1 MANFHKNG
9 QFVTNNYKKSIF
21 NGVFTNYETFIP
33 MYQTRVL
40 LHTLLH
46 RRFSI
51 CYHFKTFHVQMDHLK
66 AILMKKKKWSPNF
79 INSCI
84 KSFVNNLYTPKV
96 IVQNVPK
103 TNVFVTLLFSEST
116 SCQIWKK
123 SFKNHLVIN
132 WDLLIK
138 KSS

>member
-1 MANFHKNG
+1 MSLIITKNQYLMEFLPIMKLLFQCTKRG
-9 QFVTNNYKKSIF
+9 YFYTHY
-21 NGVFTNYETFIP
+21 FIGDLA
-33 MYQTRVL
+33 YVII
-40 LHTLLH
+40 
-46 RRFSI
+46 SK
-51 CYHFKTFHVQMDHLK
+51 HFMFKWIIWRLSSW
-66 AILMKKKKWSPNF
+66 KKKKWSPNF

-123 SFKNHLVIN
+123 CFKNHLVIN

>member
-1 MANFHKNG
+1 MLSFQDISCSNG
-9 QFVTNNYKKSIF
+9 SFEGYPH
-21 NGVFTNYETFIP
+21 E
-33 MYQTRVL
+33 
-40 LHTLLH
+40 
-46 RRFSI
+46 
-51 CYHFKTFHVQMDHLK
+51 
-66 AILMKKKKWSPNF
+66 KKKKWSPNF